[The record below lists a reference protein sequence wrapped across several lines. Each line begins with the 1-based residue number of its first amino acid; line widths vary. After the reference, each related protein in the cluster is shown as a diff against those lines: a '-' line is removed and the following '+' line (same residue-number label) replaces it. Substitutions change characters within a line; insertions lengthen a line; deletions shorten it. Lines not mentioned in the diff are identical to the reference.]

1 MNILRGSFAPSGSI
15 FSPEIA
21 GEFLHCAENPQEA
34 IFQIRYKEKKTKAGE
49 FSMWKKPLFLTRPI
63 HLVLCGDKAP
73 PPSMVA

>member
-1 MNILRGSFAPSGSI
+1 MNTLTGSFAPSGSI

-21 GEFLHCAENPQEA
+21 GEFLHCAGNPQEA

-49 FSMWKKPLFLTRPI
+49 SSMWKKPVFLKRPNLF
-63 HLVLCGDKAP
+63 VLYGGKAL